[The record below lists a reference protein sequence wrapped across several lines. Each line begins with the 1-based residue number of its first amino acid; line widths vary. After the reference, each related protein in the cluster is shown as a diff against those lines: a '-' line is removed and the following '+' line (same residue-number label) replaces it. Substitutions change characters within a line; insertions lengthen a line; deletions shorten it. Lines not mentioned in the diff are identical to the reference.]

1 MYSAVSLVEVYTVYT
16 YTMRFTSWYTVVV
29 PNFSIARI
37 VRKFVCSRKVI
48 LIFMSVSLAGSGAFT
63 RRQKALQSTGARR
76 VACLLASCKR
86 TIRIDSGII

>member
-48 LIFMSVSLAGSGAFT
+48 LIFMPVSLARFW
-63 RRQKALQSTGARR
+63 R
-76 VACLLASCKR
+76 VHTTPEGTTVNWC
-86 TIRIDSGII
+86 